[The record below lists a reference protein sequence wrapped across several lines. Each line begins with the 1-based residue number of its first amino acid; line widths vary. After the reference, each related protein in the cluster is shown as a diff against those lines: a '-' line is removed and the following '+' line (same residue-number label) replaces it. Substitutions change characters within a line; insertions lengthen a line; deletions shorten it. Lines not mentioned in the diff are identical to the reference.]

1 MENKQK
7 TIYDLELHEEFA
19 LNATTRITKVHGG
32 FLYDRFID
40 QRFEFM
46 TSTFVPYE
54 EHIRDAKPGI
64 EVPQS
69 LIDACENIPEDK
81 SYLWNENEKE
91 TD

>member
-7 TIYDLELHEEFA
+7 TIYDLELHEMIKVG
-19 LNATTRITKVHGG
+19 NVYTVIKVHGG
-32 FLYDRFID
+32 FIYRYESLK
-40 QRFEFM
+40 
-46 TSTFVPYE
+46 TTNSTFVPYE
-54 EHIRDAKPGI
+54 EPIRDSKAAI

-81 SYLWNENEKE
+81 SYLWNENEKK